1 MRLCEA
7 AAGALIVDGA
17 IIAAKLATG
26 AVTANAIAANSVTT
40 NAIAANAVTANEIAA
55 NAVTTA
61 KIAAGAVSADQ
72 IAANAI
78 TVKHLTVMDYSNIV
92 LDPFMQDTS
101 SWATFTELHAVVATT
116 AGVPAGMPACQDVV
130 FNAAYG
136 AQPALHVTS
145 RSVEARSTTCRLMW
159 LLRQV
164 AMSIRLMLQCDATMA
179 QKAVLTV
186 HTSSTAAATLANP
199 DAVNTWQK
207 IEGRHR
213 STLRRLEHLDA
224 CG

>member
-1 MRLCEA
+1 VAGESYAQLQVFIREDSTTTLVYVGKMRFQEA

-78 TVKHLTVMDYSNIV
+78 TVKQLTVMDYSNII
-92 LDPFMQDTS
+92 LDPYMQDTS
-101 SWATFTELHAVVATT
+101 SWAAFHANYIAVTPPRPGCQQGCRQSQTSYSTRRRRSLHYT
-116 AGVPAGMPACQDVV
+116 
-130 FNAAYG
+130 
-136 AQPALHVTS
+136 
-145 RSVEARSTTCRLMW
+145 
-159 LLRQV
+159 
-164 AMSIRLMLQCDATMA
+164 
-179 QKAVLTV
+179 
-186 HTSSTAAATLANP
+186 
-199 DAVNTWQK
+199 
-207 IEGRHR
+207 
-213 STLRRLEHLDA
+213 
-224 CG
+224 